1 MEVRKMEIKF
11 ETQRDFETAV
21 NDALCVDA
29 DIFQNIRDQFSELE
43 KKIVFLEKRVVLLN
57 LRS

>member
-1 MEVRKMEIKF
+1 MEIKF